1 MEDNWLKQQDEPLFS
16 DILWSK
22 PERKSARGKLLI
34 IGGHLHGFERAATAF
49 LNATEAG
56 AGEVK
61 VVLPDKLKPV
71 LAGSLETAVFT
82 ASTNSG
88 TLAKDSYD
96 ELMAFAEWADAVL
109 LVQPGDNSE
118 TSLAITQFISQN
130 TKPLVIGDDV
140 LSVIKHDM
148 SSLLKPPLMLAL
160 SIGGLQALL
169 KGLGSS
175 YSLRHDMG
183 LRPLVLAL
191 TEEAK
196 LEGFGIATVSGP
208 DVVTVAGGKAVT
220 TRRNKQPQL
229 DALAAWLAVWWMWQP
244 NKLLEAMATAAFEF

>member
-1 MEDNWLKQQDEPLFS
+1 MEDNWLKQQDEPLFG
-16 DILWSK
+16 DLLWSK

-34 IGGHLHGFERAATAF
+34 IGGHLHGFERAAAAF
-49 LNATEAG
+49 VNAVEAG

-71 LAGSLETAVFT
+71 LADSLETAVFT

-88 TLAKDSYD
+88 TLAKDSHD

-118 TSLAITQFISQN
+118 TSLAITRFISHN
-130 TKPLVIGDDV
+130 TKPLIIGDDV

-148 SSLLKPPLMLAL
+148 TSLLKPPLTMAL
-160 SIGGLQALL
+160 SIGGLQTLL
-169 KGLGSS
+169 KGLGSE

-191 TEEAK
+191 AGEEK
-196 LEGFGIATVSGP
+196 LEHFGIATVCGP
-208 DVVTVAGGKAVT
+208 DVVTAAGGRAVT
-220 TRRNKQPQL
+220 TRRDKQPDL
-229 DALAAWLAVWWMWQP
+229 SALAAWLAVWWMWQP
-244 NKLLEAMATAAFEF
+244 NKQLEALATAAFEF